1 MQISVGARSA
11 HSFCRGLH
19 DLTGILLDFL
29 RTGYYD
35 RSDGDM
41 HGRITNGY
49 WWSFVA
55 SSDMNGHYL
64 ATYPTGVVPQDDNYR
79 GYGFAVRCVVREG

>member
-19 DLTGILLDFL
+19 DLTGILLNFL

-35 RSDGDM
+35 RSYGNIYVRVL
-41 HGRITNGY
+41 HGY
-49 WWSFVA
+49 WWSNVVGSA
-55 SSDMNGHYL
+55 TNSYGL
-64 ATYPTGVVPQDDNYR
+64 VTYPTSIGLKNHHYR